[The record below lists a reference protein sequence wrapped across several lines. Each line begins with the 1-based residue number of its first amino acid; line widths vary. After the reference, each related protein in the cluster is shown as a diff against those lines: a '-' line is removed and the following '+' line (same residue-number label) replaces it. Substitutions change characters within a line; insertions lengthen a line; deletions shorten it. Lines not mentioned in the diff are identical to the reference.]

1 MIERTGFGAK
11 IAKHHA
17 QFGVNP
23 AIVAALRFH
32 SRGMGNGWLLKYPSI
47 DATRRLPQGDRQAH
61 AETFMPRKRNDENRG
76 YPKSWRYRYDAC
88 YYRVPK
94 GQEHLWDGKKEFLLG
109 HSLSEAAAEWA
120 RRLHRIDHDV
130 TVDGLLTRY
139 KLDVIPTKAA
149 VTRRG
154 DMHALIN
161 LQKVF
166 GAMRPRDVLP
176 PHIYKYVDTRVDKNG
191 ERSRATGLYE
201 IRVFRH
207 VFAKAIE
214 WGILDRHPFK
224 GEVRLGGIRARDRY
238 VEDWE
243 VAQALALKPKRNAG
257 SVLMIQAYIRLKL
270 LIGIRRGDM
279 LRLRMRDL
287 TDAGVVV
294 RPHKTIRTR
303 RTARI
308 FEWTPAL
315 RQAVSQGKA
324 ARPIDFSPWLFCT
337 RKGKGY
343 FNEDSGQATGW
354 DSMWQRFMAR
364 LVRETDIEERFTEH
378 DLRGKVG
385 SDIASI
391 ERAAELLGH
400 AGQEITKRH

>member
-1 MIERTGFGAK
+1 
-11 IAKHHA
+11 
-17 QFGVNP
+17 
-23 AIVAALRFH
+23 
-32 SRGMGNGWLLKYPSI
+32 
-47 DATRRLPQGDRQAH
+47 
-61 AETFMPRKRNDENRG
+61 MPRERNIENRG
-76 YPKSWRYRYDAC
+76 YPKSWRFRYDAY

-94 GQEHLWDGKKEFLLG
+94 GQEHLWDLKKEFLLG
-109 HSLSEAAAEWA
+109 HSLGEAAAEWA
-120 RRLHRIDHDV
+120 KRVHRIEQDA
-130 TVDGLLTRY
+130 TVDALLTRY

-149 VTRRG
+149 ATRRG

-161 LQKVF
+161 LRKVF

-176 PHIYKYVDTRVDKNG
+176 RHIYKYVDTRVSKDG
-191 ERSRATGLYE
+191 EKSRATGLYE

-207 VFAKAIE
+207 VLSKAVE

-224 GEVRLGGIRARDRY
+224 GEVRLRGIKARDRY

-243 VAQALALKPKRNAG
+243 IAQALALKSKRNSG
-257 SVLMIQAYIRLKL
+257 SVLMIQAYMRLKL

-279 LRLRMRDL
+279 LRLRMSDL
-287 TDAGVVV
+287 TDAGIVV
-294 RPHKTIRTR
+294 RPHKTITTR

-315 RQAVSQGKA
+315 KLAVEQAKA

-337 RKGKGY
+337 SQGEGY

-354 DSMWQRFMAR
+354 DSMWQRFMTR
-364 LVRETDIEERFTEH
+364 LLKDTDVKERFTEH

-385 SDIASI
+385 SDEASI
-391 ERAAELLGH
+391 ERATDLLGH
-400 AGQEITKRH
+400 ASKEITKRHYRRKPEVIKPVR